1 MIPVIQL
8 AQSLRFAMKDMQAAK
23 ISDFEIVEIINQA
36 ASLLYT
42 HMGEQHVQYSMK
54 KKALIVDASGSATLP
69 VDFLKVHQV
78 GMGNDGND
86 GIAVPSS
93 YLATVPGTYRIVG
106 DTFYAPEGVYG
117 LEYYYVPAR
126 VKTFADNLDVPTAMS
141 SYIEQIVLALYGNNL
156 DKALAVVKD
165 CTQSLAARE
174 VSHFGNIGPAQVLG
188 GRI

>member
-23 ISDFEIVEIINQA
+23 ISDFEIVETINQA

-54 KKALIVDASGSATLP
+54 KKALIVDESGSATLP
-69 VDFLKVHQV
+69 VDFLKIHQV
-78 GMGNDGND
+78 GMGNDGV
-86 GIAVPSS
+86 AVPSS
-93 YLATVPGTYRIVG
+93 YLATAPGTYRIVG

-174 VSHFGNIGPAQVLG
+174 VSHFENVGPVQVLG